1 MPNESSRHPILDFD
15 SPRPGEGSDTP
26 HILLV
31 EDDDQMRSMIAQTLR
46 QQGYDVTE
54 CPDAFHWMDF
64 CVGQRVNDE
73 SIHYDLVISDIRM
86 PGVNGLELLEGLRH
100 SHRNRPTILITAFG
114 DEETHERAADLGAV
128 AVLDKPFAMQDL
140 LRVVREHCP
149 TPSND
154 DAADSG
160 REDRPLGDDPD
171 PPA

>member
-1 MPNESSRHPILDFD
+1 MPNESPRHPILDFD
-15 SPRPGEGSDTP
+15 SPRPVEGSDTP

-46 QQGYDVTE
+46 QQGYEVTE

-73 SIHYDLVISDIRM
+73 SICYDLVISDIRM

-100 SHRNRPTILITAFG
+100 SHRNPPTILITAFG
-114 DEETHERAADLGAV
+114 DQETHERAADLGAV

-140 LRVVREHCP
+140 LQVVRDHCQ
-149 TPSND
+149 TPSD
-154 DAADSG
+154 DDPPSSG
-160 REDRPLGDDPD
+160 PEDRPLGDAPS
-171 PPA
+171 A